1 MLHLRET
8 WDGARVFVLGFWAGA
23 TRNPFLFWGFGCV
36 DLKTSTHRMLMPLS
50 SVASLCDKSTVG
62 GLGLVGFR
70 V

>member
-1 MLHLRET
+1 MLHLQET
-8 WDGARVFVLGFWAGA
+8 WDSARVFVLGLGLGLPEI
-23 TRNPFLFWGFGCV
+23 PFHFGGFGCV